1 MTTATKP
8 KLSKRIDSVCHA
20 LSVACDMAEEF
31 TGPDRGWER
40 PQITVAID
48 HSDGTGKPCVVI
60 SQGIDPDP
68 ADSLILS
75 EKGLASVR
83 EGSTYLPWGKGQDA
97 AFFAA
102 VILAFTF
109 HSEILCPPVCPD
121 CAAETD

>member
-20 LSVACDMAEEF
+20 LSAACNMAEEF

-48 HSDGTGKPCVVI
+48 HSDGTDKPCVVI
-60 SQGIDPDP
+60 SQGKDP
-68 ADSLILS
+68 ANALILN
-75 EKGLASVR
+75 EKGLSSVR

-109 HSEILCPPVCPD
+109 HNEILCPPVCPE